1 MELVPPPP
9 QAELIRAWLELQS
22 EPRTGV
28 EIAGAIGLPRNVLVY
43 QNVHRMFRDGMLART
58 GRCRHYAFTLLRDAI
73 IRPRMPKDEYL
84 RRAREADR
92 KRRYRKGGNTMA
104 QWRAEQAQ
112 RHAAW
117 LARKAAEKAKRRADR
132 EAERAQRED
141 ERIAAKAAPRAPRP
155 PRAPAAPRPRAAR
168 APRAKP
174 AAKVTALSAPR
185 LRELMGFPAPPAPER
200 RESVDE
206 FLRRGGQV
214 THLSPG
220 ACSQPLRAFKEAA

>member
-28 EIAGAIGLPRNVLVY
+28 EISCAIGRPKEVLVY

-92 KRRYRKGGNTMA
+92 KRRHRKGGQTME
-104 QWRAEQAQ
+104 QWRAEQAK

-155 PRAPAAPRPRAAR
+155 PREKPAPRPRATR
-168 APRAKP
+168 ISRAKTSVKPSTSRMRVLAPMP
-174 AAKVTALSAPR
+174 A
-185 LRELMGFPAPPAPER
+185 PAPPEV

-214 THLSPG
+214 IHLSPG